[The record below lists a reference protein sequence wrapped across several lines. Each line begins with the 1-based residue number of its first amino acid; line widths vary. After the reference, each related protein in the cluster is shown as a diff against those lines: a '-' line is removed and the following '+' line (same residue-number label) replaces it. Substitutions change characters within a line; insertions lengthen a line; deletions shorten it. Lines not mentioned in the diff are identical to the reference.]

1 MVTGCEGYLTGEIV
15 TGTHLRLARFQP
27 PGAAAIRTERP
38 GRPSGALDNE
48 TELLNTRTKL
58 RELQDRHEALRVD
71 LFEDPRVRRLTM
83 MSLKRLINQLTEEIT
98 RFESRLHRV

>member
-1 MVTGCEGYLTGEIV
+1 MM
-15 TGTHLRLARFQP
+15 
-27 PGAAAIRTERP
+27 
-38 GRPSGALDNE
+38 LDNE

-58 RELQDRHEALRVD
+58 RELQERYEALRVD
-71 LFEDPRVRRLTM
+71 LSEDPRVRRLTM

>member
-1 MVTGCEGYLTGEIV
+1 MT
-15 TGTHLRLARFQP
+15 
-27 PGAAAIRTERP
+27 
-38 GRPSGALDNE
+38 LDNE

-58 RELQDRHEALRVD
+58 RELQDRYEALRID
-71 LFEDPRVRRLTM
+71 KSEDPRVRRLTM